1 MPSTAINAQGTI
13 LQVGTGS
20 GSAKNITAAAIG
32 NPTILTSSA
41 HGLSLGDYGPIASIT
56 GTLNALNGSNATVI
70 AKTTNTFAIAVN
82 GVPYDSTGLTY
93 TSGGTFTP
101 QTYTAVAN
109 VKTFNGFDG
118 AASDIDVTNLASTA
132 KEFRLG
138 LIDNGMLSLSMDLD
152 RGDAGQLALQAAQV
166 ASAQKAFK
174 LILPSGA
181 TPTASFNGYV
191 KKFAIDGGVD
201 NVVKLAIDIK
211 ISGAVS
217 WA

>member
-32 NPTILTSSA
+32 NPTIFTSSA
-41 HGLSLGDYGPIASIT
+41 HGLALGDYGPFASIV
-56 GTLNALNGSNATVI
+56 GTLSAINGGSYPVLY
-70 AKTTNTFAIAVN
+70 KTTNTFAVA
-82 GVPYDSTGLTY
+82 YDSTGLTY

-118 AASDIDVTNLASTA
+118 SASDIDVTNLQSTA

-138 LIDNGMLSLSMDLD
+138 LIDNGMLSLSVDLD

-166 ASAQKAFK
+166 GSLQKAFK
-174 LILPSGA
+174 LILPSGS

-201 NVVKLAIDIK
+201 GVVKVSIDIK
-211 ISGAVS
+211 ISGAVTWS
-217 WA
+217 